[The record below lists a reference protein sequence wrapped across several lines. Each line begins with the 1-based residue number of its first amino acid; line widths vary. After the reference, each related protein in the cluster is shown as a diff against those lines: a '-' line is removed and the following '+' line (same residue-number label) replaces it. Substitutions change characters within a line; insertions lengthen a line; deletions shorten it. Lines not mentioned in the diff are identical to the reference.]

1 MMPST
6 LITYG
11 SILNRIGTINAP
23 ISQPTH
29 HAATHHLKSTLSPGV
44 MPETTLQE
52 HRRFVGRKVTMDDVI
67 NNGGR
72 ESLVNMSRR
81 DRLPVVG
88 AVNLTRFMTNP
99 L

>member
-29 HAATHHLKSTLSPGV
+29 HAATYHLKSTLSPGV

-52 HRRFVGRKVTMDDVI
+52 HRRFVGRKVTMHDV
-67 NNGGR
+67 NGGR

-81 DRLPVVG
+81 DRLSVVG
-88 AVNLTRFMTNP
+88 AVNLTRFVTNP